1 MNTQHQ
7 TPEPSSTTPPLI
19 LKPKPRKHRRN
30 GNIAR
35 LPKLERDL
43 VNQMLSDGATYPNIV
58 EALDEVGRTVTA
70 RNVSNW
76 ARGGYLD
83 WLKDQEQVLENR
95 ARQDSLVD
103 LLREQDASQLPEVG
117 LQFAA
122 TTLSELLVK
131 PGNLEAD
138 LDKYLRVIRTL
149 CRLSREIFRLQKYRD
164 DCARSVRESPEA
176 IKKEDREFF
185 ASVREDYGPNSKVHL
200 DPQMKDR
207 DPEPAAQP
215 GSTPA
220 SGASPAAQTCH
231 AEVGRSQESEAAAP
245 ESSYIILQ
253 PDGSRKFSGIAY
265 LQSLMEAEKA
275 SRESKPTPTS
285 PAVPIPPKPVD
296 SPPS

>member
-7 TPEPSSTTPPLI
+7 TPEPSPTAPPLT

-70 RNVSNW
+70 RNISNW

-185 ASVREDYGPNSKVHL
+185 ASVREDYGPDSKLHL

-215 GSTPA
+215 GATPA
-220 SGASPAAQTCH
+220 SGAVPAAEKPDV
-231 AEVGRSQESEAAAP
+231 AVS

-253 PDGSRKFSGIAY
+253 PDGSRKFSGIAF

-285 PAVPIPPKPVD
+285 PAAQIPPKPVD

>member
-7 TPEPSSTTPPLI
+7 TPEPSPTAPPFT

-35 LPKLERDL
+35 LPKLER
-43 VNQMLSDGATYPNIV
+43 
-58 EALDEVGRTVTA
+58 
-70 RNVSNW
+70 
-76 ARGGYLD
+76 
-83 WLKDQEQVLENR
+83 
-95 ARQDSLVD
+95 
-103 LLREQDASQLPEVG
+103 
-117 LQFAA
+117 
-122 TTLSELLVK
+122 
-131 PGNLEAD
+131 D

-164 DCARSVRESPEA
+164 DCARSVKESPEA
-176 IKKEDREFF
+176 IKKEDQEFF
-185 ASVREDYGPNSKVHL
+185 ATVRQDYGPNSKLHL

-220 SGASPAAQTCH
+220 SDAVPAAEKPDAGAS
-231 AEVGRSQESEAAAP
+231 

-265 LQSLMEAEKA
+265 LQHLMEAEKA

-285 PAVPIPPKPVD
+285 AAPPVPPKPVC
-296 SPPS
+296 SPLS